1 MEQQCLNNFL
11 HVHPNKLRDISGDIN
26 AVVTLFL
33 GRLHRELAPD
43 AVACNDLDVKFHMGQ
58 ASIHLDN
65 LFGGNN
71 ELGEHKL
78 NDVQ

>member
-1 MEQQCLNNFL
+1 MTF
-11 HVHPNKLRDISGDIN
+11 
-26 AVVTLFL
+26 VV

-43 AVACNDLDVKFHMGQ
+43 AVACKDMDVKFHMNQ

-71 ELGEHKL
+71 ELGK
-78 NDVQ
+78 